1 MLCSQNHV
9 SDLTVPSFAIVIT
22 GLKTIQV
29 CQKILPLEI
38 PFIVE
43 QNHFEI
49 ELPLI
54 NHLIHFCLYIRI
66 IVFRQQIGRY
76 AGIESDRFLSATEPG
91 CDRKMD
97 KLLIFQQRP
106 ADQFRHQGIALI
118 QRLGLLY
125 ISVAVYTSHKI
136 KPLVIIAVAHPQ
148 FPGISQRF
156 IRSSIGH
163 KTKIRRSY
171 PGISE
176 RLILITDPD
185 SLFTE
190 FVSQE
195 NILHTDLTVSIPQF
209 YFSFPVLQKTNLGP

>member
-1 MLCSQNHV
+1 MPALKVIV
-9 SDLTVPSFAIVIT
+9 S
-22 GLKTIQV
+22 
-29 CQKILPLEI
+29 CPLL
-38 PFIVE
+38 
-43 QNHFEI
+43 NRGA
-49 ELPLI
+49 
-54 NHLIHFCLYIRI
+54 N
-66 IVFRQQIGRY
+66 
-76 AGIESDRFLSATEPG
+76 
-91 CDRKMD
+91 RKMD

-106 ADQFRHQGIALI
+106 ADQFRRQGIALI

-176 RLILITDPD
+176 GAHIDNRPGQPVHRICKSGKYPSYWILPSPYPSSI
-185 SLFTE
+185 LA
-190 FVSQE
+190 SQCSRE
-195 NILHTDLTVSIPQF
+195 
-209 YFSFPVLQKTNLGP
+209 TNLWSRKRISFT